1 MQADS
6 PEEAEQ
12 RAGQEV
18 TAPATKEA
26 ALAEARALLAAPTP
40 RERVWPVLAAATF
53 AAVAALAL
61 AGAMITAPPVVTQ
74 HVVGPEAAP

>member
-1 MQADS
+1 MTTSDS
-6 PEEAEQ
+6 ALD
-12 RAGQEV
+12 
-18 TAPATKEA
+18 KA
-26 ALAEARALLAAPTP
+26 ALAEARALLAAPAP

-74 HVVGPEAAP
+74 HVVGPQAEP